1 MTVSMEPGAA
11 PPAGEPGAAVPAGT
25 APPDDP
31 QGRPRPRFGLGTL
44 IAVLVFGLIVGLA
57 AGLLG
62 PRLRT
67 PGDDSAEAGFL
78 RDMSTHH
85 AQAVEMSMIAHAN
98 STNPAIV
105 TLAGDIA
112 LTQHGQINYMQAW
125 LRDWHLSPTGS
136 QPPMAWM
143 PDSAGSVV
151 NGLMPGM
158 ATPEQMATLR
168 KATGRE
174 LDVQYL
180 TLMRQHHLGGIHMA
194 QEVLKLSNNAN
205 VTWLAQTMVTSQ
217 QGEITLI
224 DTMLKQLG
232 A

>member
-1 MTVSMEPGAA
+1 MTVSTESGAPPTATPVNGAA
-11 PPAGEPGAAVPAGT
+11 AR
-25 APPDDP
+25 
-31 QGRPRPRFGLGTL
+31 GRGRFGVGVLAG
-44 IAVLVFGLIVGLA
+44 VLVFGLIVGLA
-57 AGLLG
+57 VGFLG

-85 AQAVEMSMIAHAN
+85 AQAVEMSMLAHAN
-98 STNPAIV
+98 SANPAVV

-112 LTQHGQINYMQAW
+112 LTQHGQISYMQAW
-125 LRDWHLSPTGS
+125 LRDWRLSPTGS
-136 QPPMAWM
+136 QPVMAWM

-158 ATPEQMATLR
+158 ASPDQLAALR
-168 KATGRE
+168 KATGKD
-174 LDVQYL
+174 LDVMYL

-194 QEVLKLSNNAN
+194 QEIIKKSDNTD
-205 VTWLAQTMVTSQ
+205 VTWLAQTMVASQ

-224 DTMLKQLG
+224 DAMLKQLQ
-232 A
+232 AS

>member
-1 MTVSMEPGAA
+1 MTVSTDSGAAAPADAASAASPGARR
-11 PPAGEPGAAVPAGT
+11 G
-25 APPDDP
+25 
-31 QGRPRPRFGLGTL
+31 PRFGLGALAGVL
-44 IAVLVFGLIVGLA
+44 IFGLLVGLA

-67 PGDDSAEAGFL
+67 PGDNSAEAGFL

-98 STNPAIV
+98 STNPAVV

-125 LRDWHLSPTGS
+125 LRDWHLSPTS
-136 QPPMAWM
+136 SRPPMAWM
-143 PDSAGSVV
+143 PGEAGAVV

-158 ATPEQMATLR
+158 ATPSQMAALR
-168 KATGRE
+168 SATGRE
-174 LDVQYL
+174 LDIQYL

-194 QEVLKLSNNAN
+194 QGILKLSRNGD
-205 VTWLAQTMVTSQ
+205 VTWLAQTMVASQ

-224 DTMLKQLG
+224 DSMLKQLG
-232 A
+232 AT

>member
-1 MTVSMEPGAA
+1 MSISTDPGAA
-11 PPAGEPGAAVPAGT
+11 AEAAAPVNGT
-25 APPDDP
+25 
-31 QGRPRPRFGLGTL
+31 RPHRRFGLAALAG
-44 IAVLVFGLIVGLA
+44 VLVFGLIVGLA

-67 PGDDSAEAGFL
+67 PGDDSVEAGFL

-98 STNPAIV
+98 STDPAVV

-125 LRDWHLSPTGS
+125 LRDWHLSPTSS
-136 QPPMAWM
+136 QPVMAWM

-158 ATPEQMATLR
+158 ATPEQMDKLR
-168 KATGRE
+168 KATGRD
-174 LDVQYL
+174 LDVQFL

-194 QEVLKLSNNAN
+194 QEILRLSKNDD
-205 VTWLAQTMVTSQ
+205 VTWLAQTMVASQ

-224 DTMLKQLG
+224 DSMLKQLQ
-232 A
+232 ATPR